1 MLKVKVKITK
11 INKSLKS
18 LIGSIYNVKMESIRK
33 MSNFNFQWTKTLNQ
47 NILSHI
53 EFFFTLI

>member
-1 MLKVKVKITK
+1 M
-11 INKSLKS
+11 
-18 LIGSIYNVKMESIRK
+18 GSIYNVKMESIRK
-33 MSNFNFQWTKTLNQ
+33 MSNFNFQQAKTLNQ